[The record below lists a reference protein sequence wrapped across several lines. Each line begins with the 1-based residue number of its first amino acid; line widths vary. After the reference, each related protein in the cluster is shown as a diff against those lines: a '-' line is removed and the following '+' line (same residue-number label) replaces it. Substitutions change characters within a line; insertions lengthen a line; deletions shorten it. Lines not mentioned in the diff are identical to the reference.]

1 MIVAYNSEYTQV
13 GIVDDHK
20 NRQFGFLK
28 PLTVFLRKNG
38 DYYMKTCGCDDDYN
52 AIQLTDGGAGQ
63 LWEIPSDEQVLPVT
77 AEIKITRGD
86 YSDE

>member
-1 MIVAYNSEYTQV
+1 MIIAYNSEYTQV

-38 DYYMKTCGCDDDYN
+38 IYYMKTFMGDDEYN
-52 AIQLTDGGAGQ
+52 AIQLTDEGAGQ
-63 LWEIPSDEQVLPVT
+63 GWEISSDEQVLPVH
-77 AEIKITRGD
+77 AEIKIIRGD